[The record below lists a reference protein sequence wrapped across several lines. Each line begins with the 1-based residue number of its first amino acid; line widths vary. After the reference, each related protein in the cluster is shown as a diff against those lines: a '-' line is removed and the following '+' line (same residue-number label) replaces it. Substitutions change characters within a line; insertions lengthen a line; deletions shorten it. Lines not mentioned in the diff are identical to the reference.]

1 MAVPY
6 HKNSWIAGYEIYN
19 SLVPSM
25 VIIWYNEFVWS
36 LPSRWKE
43 IFFKE
48 SNQFYIFYPQHIFPW
63 CTGHKIY
70 ISLTYRC

>member
-25 VIIWYNEFVWS
+25 VIIM
-36 LPSRWKE
+36 
-43 IFFKE
+43 I
-48 SNQFYIFYPQHIFPW
+48 
-63 CTGHKIY
+63 
-70 ISLTYRC
+70 